1 MRCYPLNIHNQKHLS
16 HLTVARFFEIWCS
29 NKRIQIFGF
38 VFLLFTGQTFALNP
52 LKAFVDNNLHKSAN
66 ISILVEDLNKGKIVS
81 AFRPENVAVPAS
93 TLKLV
98 TTATALELLGPDYQ
112 FQTKLEIDGKIS
124 TDSILTGNLYVF
136 GTGDP
141 TLGSSKIGNKNFLD
155 DWAKAVKK
163 AGIKQIEGNIIADAS
178 AYDRECV
185 NPKWLW
191 EDLGNYYAS
200 GTYGLSYK
208 DDMFEMQLS
217 SGEVGSVTQIVK
229 VMPFISDLI
238 FTNFLKTT
246 TISYDS
252 ASINGAPY
260 SNERELRGE
269 LPANRKNVVLNGD
282 IPCPGLVLVRDFAEK
297 LRVNG
302 VQVTGSAVDEVP
314 FAKRTV
320 IYTHFSP
327 NLSEIIRETNQSSNN
342 QFAEHIFR
350 HLAWKTNGDMA
361 SSRDAVTVIKN
372 FWHSRGLPTEELV
385 MYDGSGL
392 SPQDAISANFLV
404 ELLRYMD
411 QSVYRDAFRASLPTA
426 GISGTLKN
434 FLKGTTLEG
443 KVQAKSGTMN
453 RVKCYAGY
461 LQNRKKNYVFAI
473 LVNNYNSNSSAETTK
488 RIEEFLLKI
497 AK

>member
-1 MRCYPLNIHNQKHLS
+1 MRRFILTIHKQKHLS
-16 HLTVARFFEIWCS
+16 HLTDARFFKICFS
-29 NKRIQIFGF
+29 NKQTQILGLLFLLSVTQIF
-38 VFLLFTGQTFALNP
+38 AANP
-52 LKAFVDNNLHKSAN
+52 LKVFVNNNLHKSAN
-66 ISILVEDLNKGKIVS
+66 ISILVKDLKKGKTVYD
-81 AFRPENVAVPAS
+81 FRPNNVAVPAS

-124 TDSILTGNLYVF
+124 EDSILTGNLYVF

-155 DWAKAVKK
+155 DWVKAVKK
-163 AGIKQIEGNIIADAS
+163 AGIKQIQGNIIADAS
-178 AYDRECV
+178 AYDREGV

-208 DDMFEMQLS
+208 DDRFEMQLS
-217 SGEVGSVTQIVK
+217 SGEVGTVPQIVK
-229 VMPFISDLI
+229 VTPFISDLI
-238 FTNFLKTT
+238 FTNYLKTT
-246 TISYDS
+246 TISFDS

-260 SNERELRGE
+260 SNERRLIGE
-269 LPANRKNVVLNGD
+269 LPANRENVVLNGD
-282 IPCPGLVLVRDFAEK
+282 IPRPGLVLVRDFAEK
-297 LRVNG
+297 LRLND
-302 VQVTGSAVDEVP
+302 VQVTGFAVDEVP

-327 NLSEIIRETNQSSNN
+327 SLSEIIRETNHSSNN

-350 HLAWKTNGDMA
+350 HLAWKTNGNMA
-361 SSRDAVTVIKN
+361 SSRDAVAVIKN
-372 FWHSRGLPTEELV
+372 FWFSRGLPTNELV

-411 QSVYRDAFRASLPTA
+411 QSVYRDVFRASLPVA
-426 GISGTLKN
+426 GINGTLRN
-434 FLKGTTLEG
+434 FLKGSTLEG
-443 KVQAKSGTMN
+443 KVQAKSGSMN

-461 LQNRKKNYVFAI
+461 IQNRKKNYVFAI

-488 RIEEFLLKI
+488 KIEEFLLKI